1 MSEDYDSIKVEI
13 KPEPEV
19 RPDVVLDP
27 EDRHT
32 EGVDS
37 PPVESP
43 AKPEGASPASGKA
56 VPDGSAKEG
65 KK

>member
-1 MSEDYDSIKVEI
+1 VSEDYDSIEVEI

-37 PPVESP
+37 PPVESL
-43 AKPEGASPASGKA
+43 AKPEEASPDSGKA
-56 VPDGSAKEG
+56 APASSAKEG